1 MNTCTII
8 ISNNRSEQKS
18 NTNIKEYIKMKENT
32 TREEKQNE
40 MKKLIEDMTPEQLD
54 KLICLASSFV
64 AQSQSEHPDLHRQVG

>member
-1 MNTCTII
+1 
-8 ISNNRSEQKS
+8 
-18 NTNIKEYIKMKENT
+18 MKENT